1 MTSPSAAAP
10 RADIAVHAASVAAAL
25 IVAFLVALK
34 LPHIAGTGLAI
45 AVLAAFGVI
54 WLPVSLVLL
63 IAARR
68 RQRDHAAEESAL
80 QAQRQLEIFL
90 ATRRDGLTGLQ
101 SRVVF
106 LDALTD
112 HVAQSRAFGLLLI
125 DLDRFGMINGMHGDK
140 IGNEI
145 LRAFADRLR
154 TIAGKRE
161 HVARL
166 DGDEFALLLD
176 APEELRDIDQA
187 AMRVLRRLSE
197 PYPAAGQLLDLTASM
212 GIALSPQH
220 GNTAEAI
227 LNAARSALDNAKAA
241 GRATWRLCGKDISE
255 RLLQRDSFRG
265 ELIQAIETGCIIP
278 YYQPIVRLPSGEVAK
293 FEVLA
298 RWAHPKEGLLTPD
311 RFIPLAEELGLSG
324 QVSMSLMRHVAVDS
338 AHWPDWCRFAINVSA
353 GQMRDLIGFI
363 RNQPGDWQR
372 RMDLSR
378 LDVEIT
384 ENALL
389 YDRTMAQELI
399 AALHD
404 MGARAGLDNFGSGYS
419 NLSHLRDMPFDSI
432 KIGKEFIQKLLV
444 DARAEA
450 CVMSMLWLGHGLG
463 IDMVAD
469 GVEDEETA
477 ARLATMGCHFAQGF
491 LYARP
496 TPASGAREMLNLPA
510 LPQAQAAE

>member
-1 MTSPSAAAP
+1 LAVQAACG
-10 RADIAVHAASVAAAL
+10 VGAL
-25 IVAFLVALK
+25 IAAWLISVLV
-34 LPHIAGTGLAI
+34 PHRLWPGLTF
-45 AVLAAFGVI
+45 LAAFGLI
-54 WLPVSLVLL
+54 WLPVSIWLL
-63 IAARR
+63 IAARSLQQDR
-68 RQRDHAAEESAL
+68 AAEEAAL
-80 QAQRQLEIFL
+80 QAQRQLELFL

-101 SRVVF
+101 NRVVF

-112 HVAQSRAFGLLLI
+112 HVSQSRSFGLLLI
-125 DLDRFGMINGMHGDK
+125 DLDRFGMINGIHGDK

-176 APEELRDIDQA
+176 APEELRDIDEA

-220 GNTAEAI
+220 GNSAEAI
-227 LNAARSALDNAKAA
+227 LGAARRALDSAKAG
-241 GRATWRLCGKDISE
+241 GRSTWRICGMDVSE
-255 RLLQRDSFRG
+255 HLLQRDKFRG
-265 ELIQAIETGCIIP
+265 ELIQAIETGRIIP

-298 RWAHPKEGLLTPD
+298 RWIHPTEGVLTPD

-324 QVSMSLMRHVAVDS
+324 PVSMSLLRHVAMDTKD
-338 AHWPDWCRFAINVSA
+338 WPDWCRFAINVSA

-363 RNQPGDWQR
+363 SNQPGDWQR

-389 YDRTMAQELI
+389 YDRGMAHELI
-399 AALHD
+399 DALHEK
-404 MGARAGLDNFGSGYS
+404 GARAGLDNFGSGYS
-419 NLSHLRDMPFDSI
+419 NMSYLRDMPFDSI
-432 KIGKEFIQKLLV
+432 KIGKEFIQKLLR
-444 DARAEA
+444 DERAEA

-477 ARLATMGCHFAQGF
+477 DRLATMGCHFAQGF
-491 LYARP
+491 LYAHP
-496 TPASGAREMLNLPA
+496 TPASGVREMLNLPP
-510 LPQAQAAE
+510 LPRTQQAAE